1 MKYLLLLVLL
11 LPITLSAQKL
21 QKFGIDTLQT
31 VPDGLAVNLFVPD
44 FQMSENEKFVTNL
57 GQGYSLLVFVRGG
70 WSKPCNKFLTKL
82 QDSLSVITE
91 AGIRVVAVSP
101 DLEGYRSSTVSK
113 LGLKFP
119 LMGDPKG
126 SIAADYNGLF
136 TMTKGFKKRLK
147 LFKGVKTSE
156 RFGRDTETMPVTAV
170 YLISAS
176 GKIVWRYFN
185 LDAKGRPNV
194 NEIVDQVRVPV
205 RK

>member
-1 MKYLLLLVLL
+1 MS
-11 LPITLSAQKL
+11 LSAQKL

-31 VPDGLAVNLFVPD
+31 VPDGLAVNMFVPD
-44 FQMSENEKFVTNL
+44 FQMSESEKFVTNL

-70 WSKPCNKFLTKL
+70 WSKPCNKFLSKL

-101 DLEGYRSSTVSK
+101 DLEGYRSNTVSK

-119 LMGDPKG
+119 LVGDPKG

-136 TMTKGFKKRLK
+136 TMTKGYKKRLK

-185 LDAKGRPNV
+185 LDSKGRPNV

>member
-1 MKYLLLLVLL
+1 MS
-11 LPITLSAQKL
+11 LSAQKL

-31 VPDGLAVNLFVPD
+31 VPDGLAVNMFVPD
-44 FQMSENEKFVTNL
+44 FQMSESEKLVTNL

-70 WSKPCNKFLTKL
+70 WSKPCNKFLSKL

-91 AGIRVVAVSP
+91 ARIRVVAVSP
-101 DLEGYRSSTVSK
+101 DLEGYRSKTVSK

-119 LMGDPKG
+119 LVGDPKG

-136 TMTKGFKKRLK
+136 TMTKGYKKRLK

-185 LDAKGRPNV
+185 LDSKGRPNV

>member
-1 MKYLLLLVLL
+1 MKYLLLLVLF
-11 LPITLSAQKL
+11 LPMSLSAQKL

-31 VPDGLAVNLFVPD
+31 VPDGLAVNMFVPD
-44 FQMSENEKFVTNL
+44 FQMSESEKLVTNL

-70 WSKPCNKFLTKL
+70 WSKPCNKFLSKL

-91 AGIRVVAVSP
+91 ARIRVVAVSP
-101 DLEGYRSSTVSK
+101 DLEGYRSKTVSK

-119 LMGDPKG
+119 LVGDPKG

-136 TMTKGFKKRLK
+136 TMTKGYKKRLK

-185 LDAKGRPNV
+185 LDSKGRPNV